1 MTLSD
6 LASIGSFISGIAV
19 LISLVYLTLQIRQNT
34 LAHRASAHQSRT
46 NFLKDHMHLL
56 ADPGMAS
63 VYVRGMIG
71 DPNLSAVELSQ
82 FFSVMRSWCIGM
94 SEIVWAHDHGVL
106 DDETFE
112 TSAKAVSLMF
122 AQPGP
127 RAFWDVYRHT
137 ATPAFTRLVL
147 RALSEAP
154 QSPAATLEAS
164 VDRWRSIL
172 ATQAG
177 AAASIDAPRV

>member
-46 NFLKDHMHLL
+46 NFLKDHMHLI

-63 VYVRGMIG
+63 VYMRGVTG

-112 TSAKAVSLMF
+112 TSAKAVRLMF
-122 AQPGP
+122 SQPGM

-137 ATPAFTRLVL
+137 ATPAFTRLVA
-147 RALSEAP
+147 RALEAP
-154 QSPAATLEAS
+154 QGPATTLEAG
-164 VDRWRSIL
+164 VDAWRALL
-172 ATQAG
+172 AAQAG
-177 AAASIDAPRV
+177 SPARIDAPTV

>member
-1 MTLSD
+1 LTLSD

-46 NFLKDHMHLL
+46 NFLKDHMHLI

-63 VYVRGMIG
+63 VYVRGITG

-106 DDETFE
+106 DNETFE
-112 TSAKAVSLMF
+112 ASAKAVTLMF

-127 RAFWDVYRHT
+127 RAFWVVYQQT

-154 QSPAATLEAS
+154 QGPAATLEAS

-172 ATQAG
+172 AAQKRPAVVAEVLST
-177 AAASIDAPRV
+177 